1 MKFWKDCWLG
11 EVPLA
16 LTFPSLFD
24 MPSDKDVWVSSYIQ
38 DNNWALSFRHP
49 LCLARLQMLAVL
61 TGVLQRHTFRDTPDQ
76 VIWKVGSSAS
86 FTVRSQYKLI
96 QPLQPED
103 KVAKFFWKAKFP
115 PKVKM
120 TTWLAVREQLL
131 TSLCLQRRHV
141 KPSSHYVFCDNHAES
156 SIFWSIFLLKT

>member
-1 MKFWKDCWLG
+1 MLSKLNRESVTGGDHSEILKGLLG

-61 TGVLQRHTFRDTPDQ
+61 TGVLQWHTFRDTPDQ
-76 VIWKVGSSAS
+76 VI
-86 FTVRSQYKLI
+86 
-96 QPLQPED
+96 
-103 KVAKFFWKAKFP
+103 
-115 PKVKM
+115 
-120 TTWLAVREQLL
+120 
-131 TSLCLQRRHV
+131 
-141 KPSSHYVFCDNHAES
+141 
-156 SIFWSIFLLKT
+156 